1 MNSLLL
7 FAVVVCLSTVFA
19 QGPYNNGCSYLS
31 DPANGGV
38 SVLYNVA
45 IYSCNRG
52 YQLRGDAKRTCVY
65 NEWKGTEPTCLPVCP
80 VLGDPRNGGVSVS
93 AYGTTATY
101 SCDRGYKLEGNKQRT
116 CSYGVWSGSEPH
128 CKKECPKLS
137 DPAYGEVTVAYD
149 VATYSCQYGYEL
161 KGDKKRTCSYGVWSG
176 SEPCCEKLCP
186 ELANLTNGEVTVAY
200 NGTTGSCRYGGVA
213 TYSCQYGY
221 KLKGD
226 KRRTCSYGV
235 WSGSEPCCEKLCP
248 KLGNPANGEVTVAYN
263 GATGSCRYGGVA
275 TYSCRSGYKLKG
287 NRKRTCSYGRWSG
300 SQPRCEKLCPELRDP
315 AHGEVNVAYNV
326 ATYSC
331 DRGYQLKGNKW
342 RTCSYGVWSGSRPE
356 CVCPKLSDPAYGEV
370 TVAYD
375 VATYSC
381 QYGYKLK
388 GSKKRTCSYGVWS
401 GSEPCCEKL
410 CPELANLTN
419 GEVTVAYNGTTGS
432 CRYGG
437 VATYSCQYGYKLK
450 GDKRRTCS
458 YGVWS
463 GSEPCCEKL
472 CPKLAN
478 LTNGEVTVAYN
489 GANGSCRYGGV
500 ATYSCEYGYK
510 LKGDKRRTCSYGVW
524 SGSEPCCEKL
534 CPKLA
539 NLTNGEV
546 TVAYN
551 GANGSC
557 RYGGVATYSCEY
569 GYKLKGDKRR
579 TCSYGVW
586 SGSEPCCEKLCPK
599 LGNPANGEVTVA
611 YNGATGSCRYG
622 GVATY
627 SCRSGYKLK
636 GNRKRTCS
644 YGRWSGSQPRC
655 EKLCPELRDP
665 AHGEVNVAYN
675 VATYSCDRGYQL
687 KGSNRRTCS
696 YGVWSGSRP
705 ECVCPKLS
713 DPAYGEVTVAYD
725 VATYSCQYGYKL
737 KGSKKRTCSYGVWS
751 GSQPRCEKLCPKLS
765 DPAYGEVDVA
775 YNVATY
781 SCQYGYKLKGDEQ
794 RTCSNGVWSGSEPSC
809 FKLCRTLANPRYGKV
824 RASYNSAF
832 YLCNS
837 GYELKGN
844 VWRVCK
850 NGEWTG
856 EEPYCR
862 RKCPKL
868 TDPAHGEVTVVYDV
882 ANYSCDYGYYLK
894 GNENR
899 NCSYGVWSGSQ
910 PNCEKLCPELSS
922 PAYGTVTVGYNV
934 ATYSCQYG
942 YKLKGDKKRTC
953 SYGRWTGSQ
962 PRCEKLCPELRDPAH
977 GEVNVA
983 YNVAIYSCDR
993 GYQLKGSN
1001 RRTCEYGVWSG
1012 SQPECVCPKLSNP
1025 AYGEVTVAYDVATYS
1040 CQYGYKLKGNKKR
1053 SCSYG
1058 VWSGSQPNCE
1068 KLCPE
1073 LSSPA
1078 YGEVTVGYNV
1088 ATYSCQYGY
1097 KLKGDKKRT
1106 CSYGV
1111 WSGSEPSCVK
1121 ECRQLAN
1128 PAYGQVSITYNE
1140 ATYSCD
1146 YGYKLNGNKKRTCSA
1161 YGVWS
1166 GSEPSCDESC
1176 DELVNPTYGSV
1187 QVSGDTAIY
1196 RCIYGYRLVGSKTRT
1211 CVYGSWDGYQP
1222 HCVKDCLYPGSPRYG
1237 HAEVENDRVTYHCDK
1252 GYVLQ
1257 GQKYRDCRDGRW
1269 RGQEPRCII
1278 SYN

>member
-235 WSGSEPCCEKLCP
+235 WSGSEPCCEKLCPKLANLTNGEVTVAYNGANGSCRYGGVATYSCQYGYELKGDKKRTCSYGVWSDSEPCCEKLCP

-687 KGSNRRTCS
+687 KG
-696 YGVWSGSRP
+696 
-705 ECVCPKLS
+705 
-713 DPAYGEVTVAYD
+713 
-725 VATYSCQYGYKL
+725 
-737 KGSKKRTCSYGVWS
+737 
-751 GSQPRCEKLCPKLS
+751 
-765 DPAYGEVDVA
+765 
-775 YNVATY
+775 
-781 SCQYGYKLKGDEQ
+781 
-794 RTCSNGVWSGSEPSC
+794 
-809 FKLCRTLANPRYGKV
+809 
-824 RASYNSAF
+824 
-832 YLCNS
+832 
-837 GYELKGN
+837 
-844 VWRVCK
+844 
-850 NGEWTG
+850 
-856 EEPYCR
+856 
-862 RKCPKL
+862 
-868 TDPAHGEVTVVYDV
+868 
-882 ANYSCDYGYYLK
+882 
-894 GNENR
+894 
-899 NCSYGVWSGSQ
+899 
-910 PNCEKLCPELSS
+910 
-922 PAYGTVTVGYNV
+922 
-934 ATYSCQYG
+934 
-942 YKLKGDKKRTC
+942 DKKRTC